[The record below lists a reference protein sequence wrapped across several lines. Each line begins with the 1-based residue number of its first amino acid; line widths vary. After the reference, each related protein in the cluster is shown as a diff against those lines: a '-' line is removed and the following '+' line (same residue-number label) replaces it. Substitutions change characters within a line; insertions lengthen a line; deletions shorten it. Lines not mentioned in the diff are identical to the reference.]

1 MLQRATHARRPVPLP
16 YISRMAS
23 FSSTDFDIPPERVK
37 ELVESG
43 EAQLVDVREEYEWDA
58 GRIAGAVHIELER
71 LPGRAAEIDKD
82 KPVIFQCRMGRRS
95 AFAVE
100 AFRNGGYDAYNMT
113 GGIEAWAAAGLPLEP
128 EDGTVADH

>member
-1 MLQRATHARRPVPLP
+1 
-16 YISRMAS
+16 MAALLNAE
-23 FSSTDFDIPPERVK
+23 FDLGPERVK

-43 EAQLVDVREEYEWDA
+43 DAQLIDVREDYEWEA

-82 KPVIFQCRMGRRS
+82 RPVIFQCRMGNRS
-95 AFAVE
+95 AFAME
-100 AFRNGGYDAYNMT
+100 AFRNGGYDAYNLA
-113 GGIEAWAAAGLPLEP
+113 GGIQAWADAGLPLEP